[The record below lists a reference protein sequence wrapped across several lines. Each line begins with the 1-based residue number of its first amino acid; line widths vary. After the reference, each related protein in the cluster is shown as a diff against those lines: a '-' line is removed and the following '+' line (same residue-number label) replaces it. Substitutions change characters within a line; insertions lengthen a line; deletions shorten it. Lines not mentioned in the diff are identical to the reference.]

1 MGSTPNYSGSFSP
14 SPAKPGTDWGGILG
28 GIGAVAEGIGNMVGA
43 ARYGSD
49 YMPQRMAGDRF
60 QEYINKSQGK
70 EDPLEVLM
78 REILTKAAG
87 KSPTLKKTGAGET
100 FSIFS

>member
-70 EDPLEVLM
+70 EDPLEILM
-78 REILTKAAG
+78 REILARASGRTPG
-87 KSPTLKKTGAGET
+87 LKKTGEGEKFT
-100 FSIFS
+100 LFS